1 MAHEDPIS
9 SVDPEAPEPLVP
21 GVYNAESI
29 QVLEGLEAV
38 RKRPGMY
45 IGDTDDG
52 SGLHHM
58 VYETVDNAI
67 DEALAGHC
75 DTIEITIHT
84 DGSVS
89 IEDNGRGIPVDIH
102 EEQGR
107 SAAEVIMTV
116 LHAGGKFDKN
126 SYKVSG
132 GLHGVGVSVVNA
144 LSEWLEMEIHR
155 DGKVWYQRFERG
167 LPEQPL
173 EAIGDAKTTGTSIT
187 FKPDAEIFAKT
198 TFSFDTLSQRLRE
211 LSYLNAGVNISIVD
225 ERANKRHDFSYEG
238 GVNSFVKDL
247 NKNKQPLHD
256 EPVYIFEEIE
266 EKGTVVEVSLQWNDS
281 YNVNIFCYTNTIRN
295 RDGGSHLSGLRGA
308 LTRTVNT
315 YGISNDIL
323 DDTLNGDDIREGL
336 VAVLSVKMPD
346 PKFSSQTK
354 EKLVSN
360 EVKGTVESVINKRL
374 AIFLEENP
382 SVAKAVINKAIAA
395 SRARE
400 AARKAREI
408 ARKSALQVSS
418 LPGKLAD
425 CQSRKPEES
434 ELYIVEGDSAG
445 GSAKQGRDRRFQ
457 AILPLRGK
465 ILNVEKARFDR
476 MLSNNEI
483 SALISGL
490 GCGIGEEY
498 FDIEK
503 LRYHNIILMTDADVD
518 GSHIR
523 TLLLTFFYR
532 QMPEI
537 IERGYLYIAQPPL
550 FGIKRGRS
558 VDYLKDERALH
569 DRLISRAKKRI
580 TIHGADGTTLSD
592 EELAD
597 FIDDL
602 LQYRENIER
611 MERRGDRRILEQVVR
626 AEVTVDDLEDKER
639 LEARCQEIVERLRQ
653 AHTTVPWRMPDIV
666 EDPTREDLYSAR
678 WHSRVAGTSVTT
690 DVARSLLVN
699 YDYREMLRIWQ
710 RFAELGD
717 HVIVD
722 DGSSSESYD
731 DLLTV
736 LERALK
742 AGSKGQSIQRYK
754 GLGEMNPDQLWD
766 TTMDPAGRTLLQ
778 VQVEDAVEADSLFTV
793 LMGDQVAPRREFI
806 ETHALDVRNLDV

>member
-1 MAHEDPIS
+1 MAHEDPI
-9 SVDPEAPEPLVP
+9 VPAEIEGQEPLTDDL
-21 GVYNAESI
+21 YNADNI
-29 QVLEGLEAV
+29 KVLEGLEAV

-58 VYETVDNAI
+58 VYETVDNSI
-67 DEALAGHC
+67 DEALAGYC
-75 DTIEITIHT
+75 DTVVITIHT

-89 IEDNGRGIPVDIH
+89 IEDNGRGIPVDMH

-132 GLHGVGVSVVNA
+132 GLHGVGVSCVNA

-155 DGKVWYQRFERG
+155 DGKVWFQRYERG
-167 LPEQPL
+167 LPEEPL
-173 EAIGDAKTTGTSIT
+173 EPIGDTKTTGTAIR
-187 FKPDAEIFAKT
+187 FKPDDEIFAHIE
-198 TFSFDTLSQRLRE
+198 FSFDVLSQRLRE

-225 ERANKRHDFSYEG
+225 ERSNKRHDFSYEG

-247 NKNKQPLHD
+247 NKNKEPLHE
-256 EPVYIFEEIE
+256 EPVYINEELE
-266 EKGTVVEVSLQWNDS
+266 DEGVVVEVSLQWNDS
-281 YNVNIFCYTNTIRN
+281 YNQQIFCYTNTIRN
-295 RDGGSHLSGLRGA
+295 RDGGSHLSGLKA
-308 LTRTVNT
+308 SLTRTINS
-315 YGISNDIL
+315 YGVSNDKL
-323 DDTLNGDDIREGL
+323 DDTLAGDDIREGL

-354 EKLVSN
+354 DKLVSN
-360 EVKGTVESVINKRL
+360 EIKGMVESVINERL

-382 SVAKAVINKAIAA
+382 SVATAVIDKAIAA

-408 ARKSALQVSS
+408 ARKSALQSTS

-476 MLSNNEI
+476 MLSNNEL

-490 GCGIGEEY
+490 GCGIGDEY
-498 FDIEK
+498 FDLEK

-537 IERGYLYIAQPPL
+537 IEEGYLYIAQPPL
-550 FGIKRGRS
+550 YGVKRGRS
-558 VDYLKDERALH
+558 VDYLKDENALNEL
-569 DRLISRAKKRI
+569 LIARAKKRI
-580 TIHGADGTTLSD
+580 SIHGADGTTLTD
-592 EELAD
+592 EELAE

-602 LQYRENIER
+602 LSYRDTLDR
-611 MERRGDRRILEQVVR
+611 LERRGDRRIIEHVVRAGLTSDDLQDRQKLQQRCEQVV
-626 AEVTVDDLEDKER
+626 
-639 LEARCQEIVERLRQ
+639 EALGDSYN
-653 AHTTVPWRMPDIV
+653 TVPWSTPDIV
-666 EDPTREDLYSAR
+666 EDPAIDDLYVAR
-678 WHSRVAGTSVTT
+678 WHSRVAGTAVTT
-690 DVARSLLVN
+690 VVNRAFLNNPDYLELLRVWN
-699 YDYREMLRIWQ
+699 N
-710 RFAELGD
+710 FAELGD

-722 DGSSSESYD
+722 DGKDPEEYD
-731 DLLTV
+731 DLLNV

-742 AGSKGQSIQRYK
+742 AGSKGKSIQRYK
-754 GLGEMNPDQLWD
+754 GLGEMNPDQLWE
-766 TTMDPAGRTLLQ
+766 TTMNPETRTLLQ
-778 VQVEDAVEADSLFTV
+778 VQIEDAVEADSLFTV